1 MTAKTISP
9 TVSQYAPDVQKP
21 NGSVG
26 FNPYFSV
33 RAAESVDANPAGA
46 QTARMK
52 VKLEPTALIDGRVY
66 NVDVLGGSVNDNFG
80 LIKGVSPKLTRYGII
95 NFQVI
100 VKFPS
105 GWDFTAGGSHLK
117 FLRIHT
123 QTAALA
129 NIGYLDVYVNDS
141 DRALWFIYEGVL
153 VWKIATSGYELRYD
167 EWETIEFRV
176 ALDTVPYASGGQ
188 ARSTV
193 WIQRGNDFVK
203 IIDCT
208 DQITIQNNTDLVD
221 QINLFTYWNG
231 GAPQD
236 QSMYVQ
242 RLVVETDQSKLFAE
256 ADGMKIIG
264 GEFIDA

>member
-1 MTAKTISP
+1 MTSKNISGNA
-9 TVSQYAPDVQKP
+9 SQYAPTVTKP

-26 FNPYFSV
+26 FNPYFAVKAS
-33 RAAESVDANPAGA
+33 ESIGANPGSG

-52 VKLEPTALIDGRVY
+52 VQADGSALIDGKVY
-66 NVDVLGGSVNDNFG
+66 NVDVVGGDVNDNFG
-80 LIKGVSPKLTRYGII
+80 LLSSITPKLTRYGIV
-95 NFQVI
+95 NFQVM
-100 VKFPS
+100 VKFPT

-129 NIGYLDVYVNDS
+129 NIGYLDIYVNDS

-153 VWKIATSGYELRYD
+153 IWKLATAGYELRYD

-176 ALDTVPYASGGQ
+176 VLDTVPYGSGGQ

-193 WIQRGNDFVK
+193 WIQRGNNFVK
-203 IIDCT
+203 IIDVT
-208 DQITIQNNTDLVD
+208 DQATMQNTTDLCD
-221 QINLFTYWNG
+221 QFNLFTYWNG
-231 GAPQD
+231 GAPKT
-236 QSMYVQ
+236 QSMSVQ
-242 RLVVETDQSKLFAE
+242 RVIVETDQSKLFAI

-264 GEFIDA
+264 GEFMS